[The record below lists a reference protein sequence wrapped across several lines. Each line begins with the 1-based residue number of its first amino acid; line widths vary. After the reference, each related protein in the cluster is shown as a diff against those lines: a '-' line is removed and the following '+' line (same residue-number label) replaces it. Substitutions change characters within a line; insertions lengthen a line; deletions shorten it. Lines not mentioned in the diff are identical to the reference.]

1 MSDPV
6 LFDGFEPTPAPAAHQ
21 GQDARRT
28 ARQKALIDTGTH
40 PATLR
45 PIPDT
50 SGKTCGDC
58 AHLRQKDRRWFK
70 CDVTIHAYDMRKWWP
85 ACDQYQETTP

>member
-21 GQDARRT
+21 GRDARRT

-40 PATLR
+40 PTL
-45 PIPDT
+45 
-50 SGKTCGDC
+50 
-58 AHLRQKDRRWFK
+58 
-70 CDVTIHAYDMRKWWP
+70 HAYDMRKWWP
-85 ACDQYQETTP
+85 ACDRFTEVSGDA